1 MNGFLLVDK
10 PKGWTSFDV
19 VNKIRFTLADH
30 LKKSAKQLKVGHS
43 GTLDP
48 MATGL
53 LIILIGEFTKR
64 QSEFM
69 GLDKTYSAKITL
81 GASSDTDDADGII
94 IQTKG
99 ARPIN
104 RRQLDQVLM
113 EFKGQQLQVPP
124 QYSAIKK
131 EGKRA
136 YELSRRGQSVELE
149 ARSITVVKLTD
160 VEYDWPKVNLR
171 LKVSSGTYIRSLAR
185 DLGQKLGVGG
195 YLSGLI
201 RERIG
206 HFSLEDALVMDQ
218 LGGEQIEQNLR
229 HS

>member
-30 LKKSAKQLKVGHS
+30 LQKPAKQLKVGHS

-53 LIILIGEFTKR
+53 LIILIGDYTKR
-64 QSEFM
+64 QNEFM
-69 GLDKTYSAKITL
+69 GLDKTYRAKITL
-81 GASSDTDDADGII
+81 GATSDTDDADGVIS
-94 IQTKG
+94 QTKD

-104 RRQLDQVLM
+104 SRQLDKALT

-149 ARSITVVKLTD
+149 ARPVTVEKISD
-160 VEYDWPKVNLR
+160 VDYDWPKVTMRLR
-171 LKVSSGTYIRSLAR
+171 VSSGTYIRSLAR

-195 YLSGLI
+195 YLSALT

-206 HFSLEDALVMDQ
+206 EYNLSKALNLDG
-218 LGGEQIEQNLR
+218 LSGELISQHLR